1 MSIIADW
8 LNRIAY
14 NLRNVFRAL
23 WVFFPGILFLMLTLV
38 CFWNLPQG
46 KDLMVLA
53 TEHRGFFLLFQS
65 LLAFL
70 VLVSW
75 YAARTVANAKMKSPF
90 TAPDYLAEG
99 YYKHM
104 PRFIGFSLFT
114 IIILAFAQTPLYGE
128 SLSDNQRETSKLYYA
143 ILVLSVPYYFIL
155 NKFFERR
162 FKVIRVNRLFC
173 ITVII
178 ILTGSVL
185 ITLNIRQY
193 SWLVIVMLLL
203 LQACFLLLVVIR
215 REMLHRQKTY
225 AELPPVH
232 AKAGKIVA
240 ITGIPNE
247 EIRFHIIF
255 LAISLVA
262 LVVYGLCT
270 QNVAFA
276 VSLGSFPFVLLAFS
290 VFMGF
295 GFILAFISIRMG
307 INIHLIILFFA
318 FLFGQWTERH
328 RVQLVEKELT
338 GSAGFTNKASLRDYF
353 VQWVK
358 NRDSL
363 INKSTGFPVY
373 FVLSDGGASRSGYW
387 VASVLGKLEDS
398 SDRDFS
404 RHLFCLSGASGG
416 SVGNA
421 AFFALLRNASQQPAN
436 KLPNNQS
443 FYLAGKEYLRSDFL
457 TYTLSRMLGHDF
469 FVTLLP
475 FSTRGDRAKAL
486 TEALEQAPKDSVLL
500 KKQLQV
506 PFSELAVYKNNVRTD
521 LPILCINTTRMQDGQ
536 PAVISTIDIDAL
548 TFNNRIDVLARLN
561 NNRDMKLSTAVVLGA
576 SFPYVSPAG
585 RIDGIKIRNGQ
596 PAEYPFYFV
605 DGGYVDNSG
614 AGVVHEMIIKLNFL
628 RDSVCKS
635 NTDTILRNN
644 CRKISFYV
652 IHISNGPEGEIL
664 LEKVNPFVNDL
675 AAPVKTLMGS
685 YGVQTSINDLR
696 LKNYLRNMYGNE
708 LHYKPINLYRPRE
721 PLKYSMNWVIS
732 KRTLD
737 SMDQR
742 LYSPDVRTYISRV
755 LAEIGR

>member
-1 MSIIADW
+1 MSIIVDW
-8 LNRIAY
+8 LNRLAFF
-14 NLRNVFRAL
+14 LRNIFRAL
-23 WVFFPGILFLMLTLV
+23 WVFFPGVFFLVITLV
-38 CFWNLPQG
+38 CFWNLSQG

-53 TEHRGFFLLFQS
+53 TEHRGFFLLFQF

-75 YAARTVANAKMKSPF
+75 YAARTVANAKMKSPY
-90 TAPDYLAEG
+90 TAPDYLQQG

-104 PRFIGFSLFT
+104 PRIIGFSLFT

-128 SLSDNQRETSKLYYA
+128 SLSDSKKPYFV
-143 ILVLSVPYYFIL
+143 ILVLSIPYYFIL

-162 FKVIRVNRLFC
+162 FQVIRVNKLFW
-173 ITVII
+173 ITLLI
-178 ILTGSVL
+178 ILAGSVL
-185 ITLNIRQY
+185 VTLNIRQY

-203 LQACFLLLVVIR
+203 LQACFLVLVVTR
-215 REMLHRQKTY
+215 REMMEQQKQQKD
-225 AELPPVH
+225 LPKVSAG
-232 AKAGKIVA
+232 AKRIARIV
-240 ITGIPNE
+240 GIPTE
-247 EIRFHIIF
+247 ELRFHVIF
-255 LAISLVA
+255 LLISLGA
-262 LVVYGLCT
+262 LAIYAVCT
-270 QNVAFA
+270 LNISFA
-276 VSLGSFPFVLLAFS
+276 VSLGSFSFVLLAFS
-290 VFMGF
+290 LFMGV
-295 GFILAFISIRMG
+295 GFILAFISIRIG
-307 INIHLIILFFA
+307 INIHLIILFFV

-328 RVQLVEKELT
+328 HVQLIEKDPAVT
-338 GSAGFTNKASLRDYF
+338 NSFTNKAGLTDYF

-358 NRDSL
+358 DRDSL
-363 INKSTGFPVY
+363 IGKSTEFPVY

-398 SDRDFS
+398 SARDFS

-421 AFFALLRNASQQPAN
+421 AFFTLLRDATLQPGK
-436 KLPNNQS
+436 KLPNNQT
-443 FYLAGKEYLRSDFL
+443 FHQAGKEYLRSDFL

-469 FVTLLP
+469 IVPLLP
-475 FSTRGDRAKAL
+475 FNTHNDRAKAL
-486 TEALEQAPKDSVLL
+486 TDALEWAPKDSVLL

-506 PFSELAVYKNNVRTD
+506 PFSALAVYKNNVRTD

-536 PAVISTIDIDAL
+536 PCVISTINIDPL
-548 TFNNRIDVLARLN
+548 TFNNRVDVLARLN

-596 PAEYPFYFV
+596 PKEYPFYFV

-614 AGVVHEMIIKLNFL
+614 AGVVHEMIIKLNYL
-628 RDSVCKS
+628 RDSICRS
-635 NTDTILRNN
+635 GTDSILRNK
-644 CRKISFYV
+644 CQKISFYV
-652 IHISNGPEGEIL
+652 MHISNGPEGEIL

-675 AAPVKTLMGS
+675 AAPLKTMLGS
-685 YGVQTSINDLR
+685 YGIQTSINDLR
-696 LKNYLRNMYGNE
+696 LKNYLRNLYGNE

-732 KRTLD
+732 NRTLD

-742 LYSPDVRTYISRV
+742 LYSADVRTYISRV
-755 LAEIGR
+755 LQEIRR